1 MEGSKIARVGGG
13 VILFL
18 VVTFFA
24 GVFVVQAAGAY
35 WHNVER
41 KINERDDAISRYTH
55 YCQDSTVVMKT
66 NYGAKCRQYR
76 EDTKIVPW
84 WDGLVTTSDSYGFPS
99 SSRWSS
105 AGTYL
110 FLMCFPV
117 TCAGVWFC
125 FHFARNYKT
134 VVEYAAASHD
144 QDFMYNQK
152 SSYNP
157 VAAGELYKSKCA

>member
-55 YCQDSTVVMKT
+55 YCQ
-66 NYGAKCRQYR
+66 
-76 EDTKIVPW
+76 DTKIVPW

-144 QDFMYNQK
+144 QDFMYNPK